1 MSTFIDDEESPG
13 RYVPGRLH
21 PVHLDDEYHN
31 GRYRVLRKLGY
42 GRYYTV
48 WLVRDQQTKAYQALK
63 IISADCYRPDLSQRP
78 FELSILEHLSTADR
92 SHPGFP
98 FVPQLR
104 DHFEITGPNGTHVC
118 LVLDPMGESLSGFPT
133 IWNPA
138 IVPPQVAKRFTRQ
151 LLLAL
156 DYAHTAGVI
165 HTDIKPD
172 NIMVQIKDLSIID
185 RYLEGTPT
193 DPAVLNDPDVLPSSI
208 QSRSFGN
215 YYITGSV
222 NDLDICLGDWGA
234 AGWSS
239 ENRPTP
245 VQPVLLRAPE
255 VVISA
260 PWGPAVDIWNLGA
273 VLLELVDGVHMFD
286 ARNGRNGKYD
296 VKKHVE
302 EMVRLFGRLPRS
314 LLDQGNRD
322 VVARCFHDDG
332 SVVEPEREGTA
343 RLEDWVENIDGEEKE
358 AFIAFLRTVMVIDP
372 EKRKRAAELVDEP
385 WLLI

>member
-1 MSTFIDDEESPG
+1 MESSHRAAAG
-13 RYVPGRLH
+13 CEALHTAAATRARL
-21 PVHLDDEYHN
+21 
-31 GRYRVLRKLGY
+31 
-42 GRYYTV
+42 
-48 WLVRDQQTKAYQALK
+48 
-63 IISADCYRPDLSQRP
+63 
-78 FELSILEHLSTADR
+78 R
-92 SHPGFP
+92 SHRRGDTYRW
-98 FVPQLR
+98 VPSL
-104 DHFEITGPNGTHVC
+104 
-118 LVLDPMGESLSGFPT
+118 LVYSSLIAVSNLVYLF
-133 IWNPA
+133 
-138 IVPPQVAKRFTRQ
+138 
-151 LLLAL
+151 
-156 DYAHTAGVI
+156 AHA
-165 HTDIKPD
+165 DIKPD
-172 NIMVQIKDLSIID
+172 NMVQIKDLSIID